1 MLQEKLGELKEQYS
15 TSLAQSE
22 AELKQVQTLQ
32 DELQK
37 FVQDHREFESWLER
51 SEKELE
57 NMHKGGSSP
66 EALPSLLKRQGSF
79 SEDVISHKGD
89 LRFVTI
95 SGQKVL
101 DMENSFKEGKEPS
114 EIGNLVKDKLKD
126 ATERYTA
133 LHSECTRL
141 GSHLNMLLGQYHQ
154 FQNSADSLQA
164 WMQTCEAN
172 VGKLLSDTVAYDPG
186 VLQQQL
192 ATTKQLQEELAEHQ
206 VPVEKLQKVARDIME
221 IEGEPA
227 PDHKHVQETT
237 DSILSHFQSLSYS
250 LAEPSSLLQKA
261 IAQSQSV
268 QESLESLSQSI
279 GEVEQNLEGKQKLKQ
294 DIAQQKSSLE
304 ATREMVTRFMETAGS
319 TTAAVLQGKLA
330 EVSQGLEQLC
340 LQQQEKESSLKRLLP
355 QAEMFEHL
363 SGKLQQFV
371 ENKSRMLA
379 SGNQPDQDIT
389 RFFQQIQELNL
400 EMEDQQE
407 NLDTLEHLVTELS
420 SCGFALDLS
429 QHQDRVQNLRK
440 DFTELQKTVKEREKD
455 ASSCQEQL
463 DEFRKLVRT
472 LQKWLKE
479 TEGSIPPTETSMSAK
494 ELEKQI
500 EHLKSLLDD
509 WASKGT
515 LVEEI
520 NCKGTPLEN
529 LIMEITAPD
538 SQGKPD
544 LTEIQCDMSD
554 VNLKYEKLGGVL
566 HERQESL
573 QAILNR
579 MEEVQKEANSVLQWL
594 ESKEEVLKSMDA
606 MSSPTKTE
614 TVKAQAESNKA
625 FLAELEQNSPKIQK
639 VKEALTG
646 LLVTY
651 PNSQEAENWKKIEEE
666 LNSRWERATEVTVAR
681 QRQLEESA
689 GHLACFQAA
698 ESQLRPWMMEKELMM
713 GVLGPLSIDPNM
725 LNAQKQQ
732 VQVSNIATKKL
743 ESCETGFECFS
754 HQVQKE
760 LQSINQKWVE
770 LTDKLN
776 SRSTQI
782 DQAIVKSTQY
792 QELLQDLS
800 EKLIA

>member
-1 MLQEKLGELKEQYS
+1 FVWGDIFFYRARHQELLSQQQYFILATQSAQAFLDQHGHNLTPEEQQMLQEKLGELKEQYS

-37 FVQDHREFESWLER
+37 CLQDHREFESWLER

-101 DMENSFKEGKEPS
+101 DTENSFKEGKEPS

-279 GEVEQNLEGKQKLKQ
+279 GEVEQNLEGKQVASLSSGVIQEALATNMKLKQ
-294 DIAQQKSSLE
+294 DIARQKSSLE
-304 ATREMVTRFMETAGS
+304 ATREMVTRFMETADS
-319 TTAAVLQGKLA
+319 TPAAVLQGKLA
-330 EVSQGLEQLC
+330 EMSQQLEQLC

-363 SGKLQQFV
+363 SGKLQQFM

-389 RFFQQIQELNL
+389 RFFQQIQMGFHRVNQDGYDLL
-400 EMEDQQE
+400 
-407 NLDTLEHLVTELS
+407 TL
-420 SCGFALDLS
+420 
-429 QHQDRVQNLRK
+429 
-440 DFTELQKTVKEREKD
+440 
-455 ASSCQEQL
+455 
-463 DEFRKLVRT
+463 
-472 LQKWLKE
+472 
-479 TEGSIPPTETSMSAK
+479 
-494 ELEKQI
+494 
-500 EHLKSLLDD
+500 
-509 WASKGT
+509 
-515 LVEEI
+515 
-520 NCKGTPLEN
+520 
-529 LIMEITAPD
+529 
-538 SQGKPD
+538 
-544 LTEIQCDMSD
+544 
-554 VNLKYEKLGGVL
+554 
-566 HERQESL
+566 
-573 QAILNR
+573 
-579 MEEVQKEANSVLQWL
+579 
-594 ESKEEVLKSMDA
+594 
-606 MSSPTKTE
+606 
-614 TVKAQAESNKA
+614 
-625 FLAELEQNSPKIQK
+625 
-639 VKEALTG
+639 
-646 LLVTY
+646 
-651 PNSQEAENWKKIEEE
+651 
-666 LNSRWERATEVTVAR
+666 
-681 QRQLEESA
+681 
-689 GHLACFQAA
+689 
-698 ESQLRPWMMEKELMM
+698 
-713 GVLGPLSIDPNM
+713 
-725 LNAQKQQ
+725 
-732 VQVSNIATKKL
+732 
-743 ESCETGFECFS
+743 
-754 HQVQKE
+754 
-760 LQSINQKWVE
+760 
-770 LTDKLN
+770 
-776 SRSTQI
+776 
-782 DQAIVKSTQY
+782 
-792 QELLQDLS
+792 
-800 EKLIA
+800 